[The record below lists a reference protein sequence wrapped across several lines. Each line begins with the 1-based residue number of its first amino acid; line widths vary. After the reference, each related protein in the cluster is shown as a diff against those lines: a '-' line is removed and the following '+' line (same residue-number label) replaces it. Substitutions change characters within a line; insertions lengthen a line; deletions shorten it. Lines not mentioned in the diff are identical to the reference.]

1 MGLGGIFSILAGP
14 ITAVIKTIAGVVRDR
29 YDRTRELNFMEH
41 ERRMAVETRLRELA
55 LDKSSKDSL
64 WALEQIR
71 RSDKWMK
78 RVSFVLLWLPLI
90 LGAFW
95 PMAIK
100 GYVDNVMA
108 AVPDWYIMIFGRKMM
123 AVWGIR
129 ELFKFW
135 GK

>member
-1 MGLGGIFSILAGP
+1 MGGILSIIAGP
-14 ITAVIKTIAGVVRDR
+14 IVAIIKSITGVVRDR

-41 ERRMAVETRLRELA
+41 ERKMAVETRLRELA

-78 RVSFVLLWLPLI
+78 RVSFVLLWLPMI
-90 LGAFW
+90 LGAFF
-95 PMAIK
+95 PEHVK
-100 GYVDNVMA
+100 FYFNNVMA
-108 AVPDWYIMIFGRKMM
+108 AVPEWYIMIFGGMMM
-123 AVWGIR
+123 AVWGMR

>member
-1 MGLGGIFSILAGP
+1 
-14 ITAVIKTIAGVVRDR
+14 
-29 YDRTRELNFMEH
+29 MEH

-78 RVSFVLLWLPLI
+78 RVSFVLLWTPLI
-90 LGAFW
+90 LGAFF
-95 PMAIK
+95 PNAIK
-100 GYVDNVMA
+100 AYFDNVMA
-108 AVPDWYIMIFGRKMM
+108 AVPDWYIMIFGGMMM

>member
-1 MGLGGIFSILAGP
+1 MGAILNILAGP
-14 ITAVIKTIAGVVRDR
+14 IVAVIRSITGIVRDR
-29 YDRTRELNFMEH
+29 FDKARELNFMEH
-41 ERRMAVETRLRELA
+41 ERKMAVETRLRELA
-55 LDKSSKDSL
+55 LDKQSKDSL

-78 RVSFVLLWLPLI
+78 RTSFVLLWLPLV
-90 LGAFW
+90 LGAFF
-95 PMAIK
+95 PDAVR
-100 GYVDNVMA
+100 GYFDNVMN
-108 AVPDWYIMIFGRKMM
+108 AVPDWYIMIFGGMMM

>member
-1 MGLGGIFSILAGP
+1 MGSILSILAGP
-14 ITAVIKTIAGVVRDR
+14 IISVVQSITGIVRDR
-29 YDRTRELNFMEH
+29 YDKARELQYYEH
-41 ERRMAVETRLRELA
+41 ERKMAVEVRLRELA

-78 RVSFVLLWLPLI
+78 RTSFVLLWLPLI

-95 PMAIK
+95 PEAIRS
-100 GYVDNVMA
+100 YFDNVMA
-108 AVPDWYIMIFGRKMM
+108 AVPDWYIMIFGGMMM

>member
-1 MGLGGIFSILAGP
+1 MGPILSIIAGP
-14 ITAVIKTIAGVVRDR
+14 IVAVIKAITGVVRDR

-41 ERRMAVETRLRELA
+41 ERKMAVETRLRELA

-90 LGAFW
+90 LGAFF
-95 PMAIK
+95 PSHVK
-100 GYVDNVMA
+100 GYFDNVMA
-108 AVPDWYIMIFGRKMM
+108 AVPDWYIMIFGGMMM